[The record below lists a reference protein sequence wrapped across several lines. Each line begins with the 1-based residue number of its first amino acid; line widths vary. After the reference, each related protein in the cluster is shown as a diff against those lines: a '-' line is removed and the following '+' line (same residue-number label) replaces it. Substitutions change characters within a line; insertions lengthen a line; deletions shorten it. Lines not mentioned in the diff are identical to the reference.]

1 MDQVPGAL
9 SDALLDRLHTGKL
22 DLPLLPTVATQVLS
36 LARAPDVDGAKLADV
51 LQRDQ
56 SLASQV
62 LRLANSAAQGAR
74 VQIVSLQ
81 QAISRLGMTA
91 LRDMVVT
98 VAVRGKVFKVEGYG
112 DLVRPM
118 WAHALATGYWARE
131 IARARRS
138 NVESAFLCGLL
149 HDIGHPV
156 VLQAILDIQRDTG
169 VTYPRQVLVN
179 AIEHYHCVVGG
190 VLVTDWKLPEV
201 VANTIVHHHD
211 YKAQEHPTE
220 SAMITHL
227 ADLMATWMGAGH
239 GEPCAIET
247 IAGSAVLDDL
257 NIYPDEFQQLV
268 ALRDK
273 TAQLVAEVEA

>member
-1 MDQVPGAL
+1 MAL
-9 SDALLDRLHTGKL
+9 SDALLERLHGGKL
-22 DLPLLPTVATQVLS
+22 DLPLLPTVATQVMTM
-36 LARAPDVDGAKLADV
+36 ARAGDADGQKLADV

-56 SLASQV
+56 SLAGQV

-81 QAISRLGMTA
+81 QAISRLGMVA
-91 LRDMVVT
+91 LRDLVVA
-98 VAVRGKVFKVEGYG
+98 VAVRGKVFAVQGYG

-118 WAHALATGYWARE
+118 WAHALATGYWAKE

-156 VLQAILDIQRDTG
+156 VLQAILDIQRDLG
-169 VTYPRQVLVN
+169 VCYERPVLER
-179 AIEHYHCVVGG
+179 AMAHYHCVVGG
-190 VLVTDWKLPEV
+190 VLVADWKLPDV
-201 VANTIVHHHD
+201 VAECIVHHHD
-211 YKAQEHPTE
+211 YATQEHPSE
-220 SAMITHL
+220 NVMITHL
-227 ADLMATWMGAGH
+227 ADLMASWMGTGH
-239 GEPCAIET
+239 GEQVTLEAI
-247 IAGSAVLDDL
+247 AAAPVLDDL

-273 TAQLVAEVEA
+273 TAQLMREVDA